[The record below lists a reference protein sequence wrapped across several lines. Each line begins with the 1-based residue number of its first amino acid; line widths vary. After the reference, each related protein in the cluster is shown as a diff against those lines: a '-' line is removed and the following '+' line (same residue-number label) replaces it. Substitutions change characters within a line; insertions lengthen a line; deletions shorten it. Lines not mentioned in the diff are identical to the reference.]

1 MGIFKVLEEYGC
13 EWLTFMNDPESGL
26 SGLICIHSTKRG
38 PAFGGIRTLSYATQD
53 AAIEDA
59 LRLAKAMSYKAAV
72 ANLPAGGG
80 KTVIIKSDK
89 MQRKKAFQQLGRHI
103 HRMGGSY
110 FTGLDVGTTRQDLLE
125 INKLT
130 EHVAKDLDFGKATA
144 RGVKAAICAGL
155 KHKYDNMELEGRT
168 IAVQGLGAVG
178 SELVT
183 MLHAD
188 GANIIVCDI
197 DERLAVSIGEK
208 MGCEVVSSAR
218 FVSVEC
224 DVLAPCALGAVI
236 NTTNVGSMRCGVI
249 AGSANNQLATP
260 LAGEALREAEIVY
273 VPDYVA
279 NAGALIKGVREHE
292 AGEGIEFKVVDQIFE
307 TSANILERAA
317 SEGKAT
323 NIVADEF
330 AIEQLAKS

>member
-1 MGIFKVLEEYGC
+1 
-13 EWLTFMNDPESGL
+13 MNDPESGL
-26 SGLICIHSTKRG
+26 TGLICIHSTKRG

-59 LRLAKAMSYKAAV
+59 LRLARAMSYKAAV
-72 ANLPAGGG
+72 ADLPAGGG

-89 MQRKKAFQQLGRHI
+89 MRRKQAFQQLGRHI

-110 FTGLDVGTTRQDLLE
+110 HTGLDVGTTREDLLE

-130 EHVAKDLDFGKATA
+130 QHVAKDLDFGKATA

-155 KHKYDNMELEGRT
+155 KHKYDDMNLEGRT
-168 IAVQGLGAVG
+168 VAVQGLGAVG
-178 SELVT
+178 AELVT
-183 MLHAD
+183 MLHAE
-188 GANIIVCDI
+188 GANIIVSDI
-197 DERLAVSIGEK
+197 DERLAASVGEK
-208 MGCEVVSSAR
+208 MGCEVVSPSRLIA
-218 FVSVEC
+218 VEC
-224 DVLAPCALGAVI
+224 DILAPCALGAII
-236 NTTNVGSMRCGVI
+236 NATNVSSLRCGVI

-260 LAGEALREAEIVY
+260 ATGEALREAKIVY

-279 NAGALIKGVREHE
+279 NAGALIKGVKEYV
-292 AGEGIEFKVVDQIFE
+292 AGEEVEFKVVDQIFA
-307 TSANILERAA
+307 TASNILQRAA

-323 NIVADEF
+323 NIVADEV